1 MKSIFGISRA
11 VFVLLFAV
19 LFALSPAQR
28 LWAQAEST
36 ATLTGAVVDPRG
48 SAIPNASVV
57 VKSETGSLIRKTTTG
72 ADGRFTIA
80 GLPQGSY
87 TVEASFQGFQLYSH
101 KGVKVTANGQ
111 NELPIALAVAGISE
125 DITVSA
131 DDSISVASQ
140 LAPVKALLDEA
151 SARSEIT
158 STYIREFTS
167 PVSDFTEIV
176 NIVPGTFSV
185 NPNGVGLGQSN
196 TYFRGFQDG
205 EYTISYDGIP
215 FEDTND
221 PTHHSWAFFPAP
233 TIGSVDFDRSPGTAS
248 DIGPTNFGGSIH
260 LLSPQ
265 LGSEQVFKLSESY
278 GSFNTNLIDGQFN
291 SGLFGGA
298 NPKANLW
305 FEANHLSSDGYETE
319 NFQYRTSGELK
330 FDYKFS
336 DKTVLTLLSSV
347 LVLDTNT
354 PDANAPTRAQ
364 VAEYGRNYLLDSTQ
378 YLPGTTTPDPL
389 YYKFYFYHVPTDFEY
404 IGLTSD
410 LGHGWKID
418 EKPYTF
424 SYSNHQHYNNSETTV
439 SAKSAVDKLNAY
451 NRIGDT
457 LTVSQ
462 SSKYGIFKAGL
473 WYEYSGTNRAQ
484 YKSDPLTW
492 VDVAGLSGIRLHER
506 FWTNSV
512 QPFAEYQYVGIKR
525 LTITAGIK
533 DAYYNMNLRQ
543 YADGGHD
550 IGGLNGAPYVDHDA
564 PYNSWLPAF
573 ETNYRIK
580 SNWSAY
586 VQFAKGSVIPPS
598 AVFDVTGANVT
609 PSGLPNPT
617 LTSTYQAGTVVKLNR
632 VSFDADGYYVRFQN
646 TYSSFTPETGP
657 DAGISYDYLGP
668 DSRTKGFE
676 AEANILLTRGL
687 SFFLNGTV
695 GKAVYVA
702 SPGNSVTGV
711 PATPDQWVANT
722 PKDTESEGITY
733 QNKNWDLGLFN
744 KRVGDMWNDN
754 VDANGNP
761 LHQAVPIAAFS
772 LANVF
777 VNYEVRNGSRFDHSK
792 IKLSFNNLFND
803 KNIVGV
809 TPGNPGTAA
818 VPYTMDPSD
827 TITLLPV
834 RSVMVSFQMG
844 FSPKER

>member
-1 MKSIFGISRA
+1 MKSLFGFSRV
-11 VFVLLFAV
+11 VFLLV
-19 LFALSPAQR
+19 CALALALGNSPLLNAQS
-28 LWAQAEST
+28 EST
-36 ATLTGAVVDPRG
+36 ATLSGSVLDARG
-48 SAIPNASVV
+48 SAIPNAPVT
-57 VKSETGSLIRKTTTG
+57 VKSETGSLTRKTTSG
-72 ADGRFTIA
+72 SDGRFSIS

-87 TVEASFQGFQLYSH
+87 TVEVTFNGFEPYNH
-101 KGVKVTANGQ
+101 KGVKISASGS
-111 NELPIALAVAGISE
+111 NELPVTLTVASISE
-125 DITVSA
+125 EITVSA

-140 LAPVKALLDEA
+140 LAPVKALLDEG

-158 STYIREFTS
+158 NTYIREFTS

-185 NPNGVGLGQSN
+185 NPNGVGLGASN
-196 TYFRGFQDG
+196 TYFRGFADG

-233 TIGSVDFDRSPGTAS
+233 TIGGVDFDRSPGTAS

-265 LGSEQVFKLSESY
+265 LPTEQGFKISESY
-278 GSFNTNLIDGQFN
+278 GSFNTQLIDGSYD
-291 SGLFGGA
+291 SGLFAGK
-298 NPKANLW
+298 KANLL
-305 FEANHLSSDGYETE
+305 FEANHLTSDGYETE
-319 NFQYRTSGELK
+319 NFQVRTAGELK
-330 FDYKFS
+330 LNYKFS

-347 LVLDTNT
+347 LILDNNT

-364 VAEYGRNYLLDSTQ
+364 VAQYGRNYLLDSTQ
-378 YLPGTTTPDPL
+378 YLADGVTLDPL
-389 YYKFYFYHVPTDFEY
+389 YYKYYFYHVPTDFEY

-424 SYSNHQHYNNSETTV
+424 TYSNHQHYNNSETTV

-462 SSKYGIFKAGL
+462 TSKYGVFRAGI
-473 WYEYSGTNRAQ
+473 WYEHSNTNRAQ
-484 YKSDPLTW
+484 YKSNPTDW
-492 VDVAGLSGIRLHER
+492 VDVPGVSGVRVHER

-525 LTITAGIK
+525 LTVTAGIK
-533 DAYYNMNLRQ
+533 DAYYNMNLKQ

-550 IGGLNGAPYVDHDA
+550 IGGLNGAPYVSHDA
-564 PYNSWLPAF
+564 PYNSWLPAL
-573 ETNYRIK
+573 ELNYRVK
-580 SNWSAY
+580 SNASVY

-598 AVFDVTGANVT
+598 AVYDVTGANVT
-609 PSGLPNPT
+609 SSGLPNPT
-617 LTSTYQAGTVVKLNR
+617 ETSTYQGGTVIKLNR
-632 VSFDADGYYVRFQN
+632 VSFDADAYYSRFQN
-646 TYSSFTPETGP
+646 TYSSFTPSSGP
-657 DAGISYDYLGP
+657 NAGVSFDYLGP
-668 DSRTKGFE
+668 DSSTKGFE
-676 AEANILLTRGL
+676 AEANVLLTKGL

-695 GKAVYVA
+695 GKAAY
-702 SPGNSVTGV
+702 V
-711 PATPDQWVANT
+711 PAPRNPLNGAPATREVWVANT
-722 PKDTESEGITY
+722 PNTTLSEGATY
-733 QNKNWDLGLFN
+733 QNKNWDLGFFN

-754 VDANGNP
+754 VDLYGNP

-772 LANVF
+772 VANVF
-777 VNYEVRNGSRFDHSK
+777 ANYEVKNNSLFDHSK
-792 IKLSFNNLFND
+792 IKFSVNNLFND

-809 TPGNPGTAA
+809 TPGNPGTALD
-818 VPYTMDPSD
+818 PYTIDPSD

-834 RSVMVSFQMG
+834 RSYMVSFQFG
-844 FSPKER
+844 FTPREK